1 MLSAKVKE
9 EEILFALHKLD
20 SERWFEVLDF
30 IGYLNSQASN
40 AKPERLVDL
49 NAKPE
54 LLVEVNESLRQ
65 LKPGESVTLVP
76 PRAETREKANK
87 SKHTASTPRKHM
99 TAADLLNSEI
109 VGMWGDREDIDDSV
123 TFANQLRQKAEHR
136 QRDENASA

>member
-40 AKPERLVDL
+40 AKPERLV
-49 NAKPE
+49 
-54 LLVEVNESLRQ
+54 EVNESLRQ
-65 LKPGESVTLVP
+65 LKPRESVTLVP
-76 PRAETREKANK
+76 PPAETGDKANK
-87 SKHTASTPRKHM
+87 SQRTASTPRKHM

>member
-30 IGYLNSQASN
+30 IGYLNSQAS
-40 AKPERLVDL
+40 